1 MSTMLYL
8 DCSSGISGDMT
19 VAALLDLGASE
30 GRLRNALA
38 SLPLAGYD
46 LQISRVNKSGLDCC
60 DFDVVL
66 HEPCH
71 DHGQDFDH
79 GHSHNHDTNVHRG
92 LAEIR
97 EIINAGDLTP
107 QARQTALDIF
117 DILADAESQAHGV
130 PIDQVHFHEVGAVD
144 SIVDTVAI
152 AVCLD
157 DLGIRQCVVERL
169 CEGRGTARCQHGL
182 LPVPVPAVSNIVAK
196 AGIPVSI
203 VDVQGE
209 LVTPTGAAAVAAIRT
224 LPRLPE
230 RFLVKKVGMG
240 AGKRAY
246 QAPNILRAM
255 LIEPLGDL
263 PVEASAVDGVESPAA
278 DSSAGSGNLA
288 VSDPYIWK
296 LETEVDDCSGE
307 QLGFTLECLLAAG
320 AKEAHFIPVFTK
332 KNRPANQIQ
341 VLCTQAD
348 IPVMEEILFSQT
360 TTIGVRRTPM
370 ERTALSRTI
379 VWVETPYGPAR
390 IKSVTLP
397 DGTLRHYPE
406 YEDVAALCR
415 TSGIGY
421 HEVYQAV
428 LASAAPSGRYHGAA
442 SCHDQ
447 NQSCHDQNR

>member
-1 MSTMLYL
+1 
-8 DCSSGISGDMT
+8 
-19 VAALLDLGASE
+19 
-30 GRLRNALA
+30 
-38 SLPLAGYD
+38 
-46 LQISRVNKSGLDCC
+46 
-60 DFDVVL
+60 
-66 HEPCH
+66 
-71 DHGQDFDH
+71 
-79 GHSHNHDTNVHRG
+79 
-92 LAEIR
+92 
-97 EIINAGDLTP
+97 
-107 QARQTALDIF
+107 
-117 DILADAESQAHGV
+117 
-130 PIDQVHFHEVGAVD
+130 
-144 SIVDTVAI
+144 
-152 AVCLD
+152 
-157 DLGIRQCVVERL
+157 RQCVVERL
-169 CEGRGTARCQHGL
+169 CEGRGAVRCQHGL

-240 AGKRAY
+240 AGKRTY
-246 QAPNILRAM
+246 QVPNILRAM
-255 LIEPLGDL
+255 LIEPLDDL
-263 PVEASAVDGVESPAA
+263 PVEVPAADGVESPAADGVESPAADGVESPAA
-278 DSSAGSGNLA
+278 DSSAGSGNPA

-348 IPVMEEILFSQT
+348 IPVMEEILFTQT
-360 TTIGVRRTPM
+360 TTIGIRHTPM
-370 ERTALSRTI
+370 ERSVLPRTI
-379 VWVETPYGPAR
+379 AWVETPYGPAR